1 MKTQNGWFLPALT
14 MAILARRDGRGSTR
28 GQESLQFERGL
39 DPPLLPED
47 HLYERYRFS
56 ADGVRYLVQIV
67 GSPDQ
72 TPRSTEPC
80 AECGGDGLYGLVPLL
95 QVGASLIGW
104 RSRMKKQSHNLLC
117 ITEFVSGD
125 ESSGR
130 CLYLLARPQKTQS
143 NIRRCFAG
151 LQGRETTN
159 YRPTVNNHSRI
170 LVALSSS
177 FAQCHWCTGLHA
189 QQDKIPLRCPLG
201 RFYE

>member
-56 ADGVRYLVQIV
+56 ADGIRRHAA
-67 GSPDQ
+67 
-72 TPRSTEPC
+72 RSH
-80 AECGGDGLYGLVPLL
+80 ALSCGGDGLYGLVPLL

-104 RSRMKKQSHNLLC
+104 RSRMKKQSHNLLS
-117 ITEFVSGD
+117 ITDFVSGD

-130 CLYLLARPQKTQS
+130 CLHLLARPQKTQS

-189 QQDKIPLRCPLG
+189 HQDKIPLRCPLG
-201 RFYE
+201 RFYD